1 MVRHKAISDGKTHYS
16 QNFKD
21 QVIEA
26 LVTDTQT
33 NIYIRAFLLY
43 TEAKIV
49 IECY

>member
-1 MVRHKAISDGKTHYS
+1 MWQSVHAFILFKMVQHKAISDGKTHYS

-33 NIYIRAFLLY
+33 NVL
-43 TEAKIV
+43 
-49 IECY
+49 